1 MGVSNRFRLKSPNE
15 IVFLSGESDEERA
28 ALLSKNNPRTMSVIA
43 RPLFSLRPRLFS
55 ALAFAPAAA
64 AVGGLPVLG
73 QLAAG
78 VMGGLSSLLELLPP
92 IVLAVPKSKVSHS
105 RKSMRSA
112 NKGPRNKSSEF
123 RHCTRPIRQ
132 CISRTWRCSGRRATM
147 EGAPASSCAL
157 LGNSEPLQATSWL
170 QGLVAHPGC
179 TSCTALENER

>member
-1 MGVSNRFRLKSPNE
+1 
-15 IVFLSGESDEERA
+15 
-28 ALLSKNNPRTMSVIA
+28 MSAIA

-112 NKGPRNKSSEF
+112 NKGPKNKTSECHARLRGLGF
-123 RHCTRPIRQ
+123 ISTRCRL
-132 CISRTWRCSGRRATM
+132 RRVAKDWM
-147 EGAPASSCAL
+147 QWPASSQGNAL
-157 LGNSEPLQATSWL
+157 
-170 QGLVAHPGC
+170 
-179 TSCTALENER
+179 